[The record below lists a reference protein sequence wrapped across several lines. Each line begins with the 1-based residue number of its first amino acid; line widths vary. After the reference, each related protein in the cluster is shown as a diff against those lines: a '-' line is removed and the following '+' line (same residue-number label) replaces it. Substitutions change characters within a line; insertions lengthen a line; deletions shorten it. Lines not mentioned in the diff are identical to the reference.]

1 MPTTWVLCL
10 PLPSVE
16 FSSTQPSI
24 VWAWELRPTLLLL
37 SSARRFFLNWWF
49 GKHRNIKDIVM
60 IIQGV
65 WYHGSYSY
73 WKDSIAYITYL
84 LHIYLA
90 NYFYIFAKFGSQYL
104 SWFVQICESFDLPLI
119 STGFGELCPFLLH
132 FANCPKI
139 NSLWLNFK
147 YQFTPF
153 FFFSG
158 PPFFN

>member
-1 MPTTWVLCL
+1 MPTTWVLFL
-10 PLPSVE
+10 PFPSME

-24 VWAWELRPTLLLL
+24 VWAWEAYTSPSL
-37 SSARRFFLNWWF
+37 FCQKVFLNWWF

-104 SWFVQICESFDLPLI
+104 SWFVQICQPFDL
-119 STGFGELCPFLLH
+119 SYFH
-132 FANCPKI
+132 R
-139 NSLWLNFK
+139 LWWTL
-147 YQFTPF
+147 PF
-153 FFFSG
+153 FIALCQLPKNIHYDWISNISSHPSSFSLAL
-158 PPFFN
+158 PSSINY